1 MIDWK
6 PFEGWSDLPVDVPLL
21 VHLQEKELFNHVHSA
36 IRIDNASRTAMVGGY
51 FYYDM
56 PTPTHWAE
64 VPNLPEGV

>member
-6 PFEGWSDLPVDVPLL
+6 PFEGWDEIPVGIPLL
-21 VHLQEKELFNHVHSA
+21 VHFKEKELHNHVHSA
-36 IRIDNASRTAMVGGY
+36 IRVNNASKTPIVGGY

-64 VPNLPEGV
+64 ILNLPEN